1 VDRKPKSGRYC
12 TRVAAM
18 ILAGAEHILAAA
30 PSAAEDSHAIARH
43 APIRRWVILAAAA
56 VLGVGLATTTSV
68 YAGTYV
74 VDNGPPALQLNAEP
88 TTYTFRVAL
97 PDNRSVGYP
106 YAAGSSNTV
115 VQP

>member
-12 TRVAAM
+12 MRVAAM
-18 ILAGAEHILAAA
+18 ILAGVEHVLAAA

-56 VLGVGLATTTSV
+56 VLGVGLATTSV

-74 VDNGPPALQLNAEP
+74 VDNGPSALQLNAEP

-97 PDNRSVGYP
+97 PDNGSVGYP